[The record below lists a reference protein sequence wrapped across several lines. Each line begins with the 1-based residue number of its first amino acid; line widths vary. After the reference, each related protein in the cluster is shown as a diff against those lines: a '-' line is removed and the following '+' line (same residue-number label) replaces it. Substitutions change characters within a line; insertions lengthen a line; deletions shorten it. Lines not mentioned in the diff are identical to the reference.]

1 MKIYIALFVALI
13 AAGCGVMLMDGYAR
27 TVCTYALVGVA
38 GVSAVVLATGLAD

>member
-13 AAGCGVMLMDGYAR
+13 ATACGAMLMEGSAK
-27 TVCTYALVGVA
+27 TLCTYALVGVA